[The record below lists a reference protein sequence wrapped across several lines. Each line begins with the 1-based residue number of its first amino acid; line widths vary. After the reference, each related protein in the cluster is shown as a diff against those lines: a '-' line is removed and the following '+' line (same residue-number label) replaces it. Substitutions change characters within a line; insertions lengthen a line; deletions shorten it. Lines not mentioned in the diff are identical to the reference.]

1 MALMRFNNRNH
12 IKFAA
17 LAAAGFLSLLVT
29 TPQRAQAD
37 DANSGVI
44 EVLTDQARIH
54 RLPRAASTIILGNPL
69 MADVSVEGG
78 KLLVITGKNYGTT
91 NLIALDSEGKE
102 IGHFNLH
109 VKTSGIHKVTLQRG
123 TGRISYACAPRCE
136 PELQVGDDLKHFE
149 VINKEISAKAGLTK
163 GTSKSTSD

>member
-1 MALMRFNNRNH
+1 LT
-12 IKFAA
+12 A
-17 LAAAGFLSLLVT
+17 LAAVGFISLLVA
-29 TPQRAQAD
+29 TPQRAQAE
-37 DANSGVI
+37 DATSGVI
-44 EVLTDQARIH
+44 EILTDHAKIH

-91 NLIALDSEGKE
+91 NLIALDSDGKV

-123 TGRISYACAPRCE
+123 VGRVSYACAPRCE
-136 PELQVGDDLKHFE
+136 PELQVGDDTKHFE
-149 VINKEISAKAGLTK
+149 ALSKSIGTKSGLAK
-163 GTSKSTSD
+163 GTSQSTSSD

>member
-1 MALMRFNNRNH
+1 MALMRFINPNH
-12 IKFAA
+12 TKFAA
-17 LAAAGFLSLLVT
+17 LAAAGFLSFLFA
-29 TPQRAQAD
+29 TPQQALAD

-44 EVLTDQARIH
+44 EVLTDQAKLH
-54 RLPRAASTIILGNPL
+54 RLPRAASTIIVGNPL

-91 NLIALDSEGKE
+91 NLIALDSEGKQ

-109 VKTSGIHKVTLQRG
+109 VKTSGINKLTLQKG
-123 TGRISYACAPRCE
+123 TGRVAYACAPRCE
-136 PELQVGDDLKHFE
+136 PELQVGDDPKQFE
-149 VINKEISAKAGLTK
+149 VINKEIGTKAGLAK